1 MRRLFLVAA
10 LLATIGATAARS
22 QTVTSFE
29 IVRQFATF
37 EPSADPSIFFG
48 LYSTRLL
55 TSRPSI
61 SSADKR
67 MTFSTRRQTQ

>member
-37 EPSADPSIFFG
+37 EPTADPSIFF
-48 LYSTRLL
+48 
-55 TSRPSI
+55 
-61 SSADKR
+61 SAYIQR
-67 MTFSTRRQTQ
+67 GS